1 MGKKRHT
8 PEQII
13 NKLREAEVELAR
25 GMKVPEVYDRRES
38 RIAGDPSSGAFACRE
53 AGHAG
58 RLVQRVDIPARVPK
72 LDQRALQ
79 RRLGSGAVDAPSRG
93 G

>member
-25 GMKVPEVYDRRES
+25 GMKVPEVCDRRGGRS
-38 RIAGDPSSGAFACRE
+38 AGDPWGGAFACRE
-53 AGHAG
+53 TG
-58 RLVQRVDIPARVPK
+58 RASRGVQRVDIPARVPE
-72 LDQRALQ
+72 LGQRALK

-93 G
+93 R